1 MKLLYN
7 SLPLRN
13 SDATQ
18 CMYGCASSSRLQQPP
33 PSPPPPPLALPLFPP
48 PLTIP
53 SNWRNKSQNSCRFL
67 QTHQN
72 LAHSTKSLPEIS
84 SPQDLTENKHTHTHP
99 KREREKN
106 NNNSKI
112 LTRNLKP
119 TRTYRNK
126 QTHTQREKQQ
136 QKSFLRSRKPNQP
149 KFLPKISS
157 PQDLTEINT
166 HTHTQ
171 REKQQQKAF
180 LCSHRTKST
189 KFLTP
194 NLKPKRSYKEKHT
207 HTHKKTTNTHHPKKK
222 NKNKS
227 LSFPPTQPNQ
237 IKPKT
242 RSSPTEEK
250 IDSKQLLYKLCY

>member
-1 MKLLYN
+1 MKLLCN

-13 SDATQ
+13 CDATP

-33 PSPPPPPLALPLFPP
+33 PSPPLALPLIPP
-48 PLTIP
+48 PLTTP
-53 SNWRNKSQNSCRFL
+53 SNWRNKSQNSCRFV

-72 LAHSTKSLPEIS
+72 LANSRKSLPEIS
-84 SPQDLTENKHTHTHP
+84 SPQDLTENKHTHIQRETQRH
-99 KREREKN
+99 RERETKITKKN
-106 NNNSKI
+106 

-136 QKSFLRSRKPNQP
+136 QKSFLRSHKPNQP

-157 PQDLTEINT
+157 PQDLTVINT
-166 HTHTQ
+166 HTH
-171 REKQQQKAF
+171 
-180 LCSHRTKST
+180 
-189 KFLTP
+189 
-194 NLKPKRSYKEKHT
+194 KEKKNNKRLSFAPTKPNQPNFLRQISSPQDLTRKKIHT
-207 HTHKKTTNTHHPKKK
+207 HTHHPNKK

-242 RSSPTEEK
+242 RSSTTEEK
-250 IDSKQLLYKLCY
+250 IDSKQLLYKLGY